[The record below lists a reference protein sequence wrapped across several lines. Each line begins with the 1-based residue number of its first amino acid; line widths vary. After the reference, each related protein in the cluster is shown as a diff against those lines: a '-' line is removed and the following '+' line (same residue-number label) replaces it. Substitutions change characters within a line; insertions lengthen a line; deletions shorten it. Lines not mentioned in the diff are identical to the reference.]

1 LVVEEINWLTM
12 FKKSIMIKIG
22 IAIGILVAAVMLM
35 KKKDMSYRQSILK
48 TMYPVIMW
56 SSKSAGKK
64 QTLTNKENIAPAVSF
79 YTLHTKDINGADFS
93 MASLKGKKVM
103 IVNTASDCGFTGQYE
118 ALEKLSKQ
126 FEGKLV
132 VIGFPANDF
141 KGQEKA
147 DEKNIASFCQKNYGV
162 SFPLMSKSI
171 VIKKNHQ
178 NEVYKW
184 LTDLSLN
191 GWCTQE
197 PAWNFCKY
205 LINEEGVLTHY
216 FPMTVDPL
224 DQSVIDA
231 IN

>member
-1 LVVEEINWLTM
+1 ML
-12 FKKSIMIKIG
+12 KKSIMIKIG
-22 IAIGILVAAVMLM
+22 IAIGILVTAALLM

-64 QTLTNKENIAPAVSF
+64 QTLTNKDLIKPTASF
-79 YTLHTKDINGADFS
+79 YALHIKDINGADFD

-126 FEGKLV
+126 FEGKLI

-141 KGQEKA
+141 KEQEKTE
-147 DEKNIASFCQKNYGV
+147 DKNIASFCQKNYGV
-162 SFPLMSKSI
+162 SFPLMSKS
-171 VIKKNHQ
+171 VVVKNKEQNKVHQ
-178 NEVYKW
+178 W
-184 LTDLSLN
+184 LSDNSLN
-191 GWCTQE
+191 GWCSQA

-224 DQSVIDA
+224 DQAVIDA

>member
-1 LVVEEINWLTM
+1 MI
-12 FKKSIMIKIG
+12 KKSIMIKIG
-22 IAIGILVAAVMLM
+22 IAIGILVAAAMLM

-56 SSKSAGKK
+56 SSKAAGKK
-64 QTLTNKENIAPAVSF
+64 QTLFNKDQVKPTTSF
-79 YTLHTKDINGADFS
+79 YSLHATDINGANVDF
-93 MASLKGKKVM
+93 AYLKGKKVL

-141 KGQEKA
+141 KDQEKG

-162 SFPLMSKSI
+162 TFPLMSKSI
-171 VIKKNHQ
+171 VIKKNNQ
-178 NEVYKW
+178 NQVYKW
-184 LTDLSLN
+184 LTDVSLN
-191 GWCTQE
+191 GWCNQA

-205 LINEEGVLTHY
+205 LINEEGELTHY

-224 DQSVIDA
+224 DQSVINA